1 MSAFASG
8 VRWLALGTL
17 MLATAAAVYADDPQA
32 TSKSKLSAS
41 QGAEIYSHICQG
53 CHMPSGQGAAG
64 AGAYP
69 KLASNPALASWQY
82 IAVTVLNG
90 RKAMPPFGIA
100 PGSHSMNSRAVLLSD
115 AQIADV
121 VNHVRSSFGNR
132 YKDKVTAKQVA
143 ELPHPATTAM
153 F

>member
-1 MSAFASG
+1 MSAFASR
-8 VRWLALGTL
+8 VRLLALGAL
-17 MLATAAAVYADDPQA
+17 LLVTAADVHADDPQA
-32 TSKSKLSAS
+32 VSKSKLSAS
-41 QGAEIYSHICQG
+41 KGAEIYSHICQG

-69 KLASNPALASWQY
+69 QLASNPALASWQY

-121 VNHVRSSFGNR
+121 VNYVRSSFGNR
-132 YKDKVTAKQVA
+132 YKDKVTAAQVA
-143 ELPHPATTAM
+143 DLPHPTITAM